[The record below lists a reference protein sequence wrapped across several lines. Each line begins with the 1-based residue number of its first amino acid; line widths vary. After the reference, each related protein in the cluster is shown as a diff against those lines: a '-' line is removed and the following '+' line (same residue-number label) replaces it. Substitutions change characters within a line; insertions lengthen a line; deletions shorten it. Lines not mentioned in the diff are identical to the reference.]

1 MALEIRI
8 LGKACVAFSLAH
20 CFGGFGWNKETRCD
34 PASPGVVTYW
44 CLLCAR
50 GLRVRR
56 DGLGGL
62 TAEEE
67 TYIRAYLRVELY
79 VRVDK

>member
-1 MALEIRI
+1 MCGFSFSALFRR
-8 LGKACVAFSLAH
+8 V
-20 CFGGFGWNKETRCD
+20 GWNKETRWD